1 MTMPRNVARDPRK
14 RREYLQNLCGLPD
27 NQVTLEET
35 PKDKIVRKENAQLKK
50 KEILMPTT
58 YWKPHPLGWGDLNSL
73 SLSINFGSFGFI
85 SMCHRLRI
93 NSIFS

>member
-1 MTMPRNVARDPRK
+1 NVARDPRK

-50 KEILMPTT
+50 KEICQPTT

-73 SLSINFGSFGFI
+73 DKRGVGFLH
-85 SMCHRLRI
+85 SYPDLPEY
-93 NSIFS
+93 